1 QLNQFFDTN
10 VFEDLEPG
18 TYDVI
23 VQDELGCYVMLNF
36 TINEPAPVVI
46 SIVPNSIIPEVC
58 EGDLDGEFSIDIS
71 GGTPPYSVSI
81 DDYNGPYTTGTLGQ
95 TQFDFTG
102 LGGGDHMVYVRDSQG
117 CESEWNITF
126 PESVRINPFVEI
138 EYTCVNNA
146 SSNIVTVFVDD
157 SITNPD
163 DLDYSLDGGPY
174 QASNVFVDVVPGTG
188 HYIDVRHTNGCIQ
201 RTELFDITS
210 FDPLTLVLNDG
221 EINEII
227 AVASGGSGEY
237 EFTLNGESYGS
248 TNVFVISES
257 GTYTVTVTDSNGCVA
272 TASRHFDYVDVCIP
286 NYFTPNGDGV
296 LDGWAPGC
304 VVHYPNLDFD
314 IFDRYGR
321 KIATLRVGQT
331 WDGTYQ
337 GKELPTGDYWYVVRL
352 NDPNDNRD
360 FVGHFTLYR

>member
-1 QLNQFFDTN
+1 
-10 VFEDLEPG
+10 
-18 TYDVI
+18 
-23 VQDELGCYVMLNF
+23 
-36 TINEPAPVVI
+36 
-46 SIVPNSIIPEVC
+46 
-58 EGDLDGEFSIDIS
+58 
-71 GGTPPYSVSI
+71 
-81 DDYNGPYTTGTLGQ
+81 
-95 TQFDFTG
+95 
-102 LGGGDHMVYVRDSQG
+102 
-117 CESEWNITF
+117 
-126 PESVRINPFVEI
+126 
-138 EYTCVNNA
+138 
-146 SSNIVTVFVDD
+146 
-157 SITNPD
+157 
-163 DLDYSLDGGPY
+163 
-174 QASNVFVDVVPGTG
+174 
-188 HYIDVRHTNGCIQ
+188 
-201 RTELFDITS
+201 
-210 FDPLTLVLNDG
+210 DG